1 MICGLLNPSSGK
13 VLINDK
19 EINRNLNNKYTVN
32 WMRSIGYV
40 PQKINLTGKTLRE
53 NITFKNSKNNQKRIQ
68 IEDVIKI
75 TLLDDLVKRCNGL
88 DCDIFQNSFSLSGGE
103 NQRLAIARALYHNP
117 ELLIMDEP
125 TSSLDI
131 RTQKQLFDNLQRL
144 TDLTCIVI
152 THRVETKYFFDKILE
167 INGQDLSEKKIII

>member
-1 MICGLLNPSSGK
+1 M
-13 VLINDK
+13 LINNEEIDK
-19 EINRNLNNKYTVN
+19 NNEYTIN

-53 NITFKNSKNNQKRIQ
+53 NITFKNNKYANNKIK
-68 IEDVIKI
+68 IEEVIKI
-75 TLLDDLVKRCNGL
+75 TLLQDLVRRCNGL
-88 DCDIFQNSFSLSGGE
+88 DSNILQNSFSLSGGE

-131 RTQKQLFDNLQRL
+131 RTQKQLFDNLQSL
-144 TDLTCIVI
+144 KDLTCIVI
-152 THRVETKYFFDKILE
+152 THRVETKYFFNKILE
-167 INGQDLSEKKIII
+167 INGQDLYEKNNP